1 MRAASSRAVRLA
13 APVLA
18 PVLALTL
25 AFTPVGGASH
35 TPAAADTAATG
46 NTTADI
52 TATGSTTSAA
62 DATATS
68 TSTAAPS
75 SLAVAA
81 KRQSWVFRDGDGRE
95 VTLRGFNV
103 SGSTKLYENSLLPFR
118 STADAARSAQ
128 AMRDLTGANV
138 IRFLISWEGV
148 QPSPSTVDRAYLDR
162 AVEQIRAFTGRGI
175 RVLLDY
181 HQDLYSSYLFNQGS
195 WYTGDGAPEWV
206 IRGGNYPRESCGICL
221 LWGQNMQNN
230 EAVRRAAHDFWRDRR
245 ISTAE
250 GEVGVQEAFLR
261 QAAAA
266 MTHIR
271 QRLTDAEFASVIGFD
286 PFNEPYDGGL
296 DGRSGVEWEKTY
308 LMPFYQRFRAAMDAS
323 GWAAKPAFVEPLVF
337 WNTGFFEEGGF
348 TTVGALGTRYVFNSH
363 FYDGARMTIDPSPA
377 SDGVYGAAMNEIRG
391 RARTLA
397 TAPFVSEFGH
407 RLSGNGSD
415 RTPWMVRAM
424 YQAMDS
430 GVPGRNWWA
439 DAPAGGEV
447 LSSTQWHWDVYSG
460 RHREPMNRNPAKV
473 RTEGDAWN
481 DEDFS
486 VVAADSSGAL
496 TTTRL
501 DRAVLDRLYPSAV
514 AGDVLAFTYEDLARS
529 GHGGAGQQRAWLTVP
544 ASMPNVAALVRDRRF
559 GVLVW
564 REPATAPG
572 VPTELHLPASLTAAT
587 TVVVGDVATR
597 VGLPASGPA
606 AIATETGSSAAH
618 RLLLRPSGAAPGTV
632 HAALVVGAATGPAVT
647 PAQLTAAAAELA
659 AWKGQR
665 FPS

>member
-1 MRAASSRAVRLA
+1 MRAASFRVTRRA
-13 APVLA
+13 
-18 PVLALTL
+18 
-25 AFTPVGGASH
+25 AS
-35 TPAAADTAATG
+35 A
-46 NTTADI
+46 
-52 TATGSTTSAA
+52 
-62 DATATS
+62 
-68 TSTAAPS
+68 
-75 SLAVAA
+75 LAVALASTLTAGSTGGPTVAASTTAAASATGPSATSATGPSAARISLTVAA
-81 KRQSWVFRDGDGRE
+81 KQQSRVFRDGDGRE

-148 QPSPSTVDRAYLDR
+148 QPSPSTIDHAYLDR
-162 AVEQIRAFTGRGI
+162 AVEQIREFTRRGI
-175 RVLLDY
+175 RVLVDY
-181 HQDLYSSYLFNQGS
+181 HQDLYSSHLFHEDS

-206 IRGGNYPRESCGICL
+206 VKAGGYPRESCGICF
-221 LWGQNMQNN
+221 LWGQNMQTN
-230 EAVRRAAHDFWRDRR
+230 EAVRQAARDFWRDRR
-245 ISTAE
+245 ISTPE

-261 QAAAA
+261 QATAA
-266 MTHIR
+266 MTRIR
-271 QRLTDAEFASVIGFD
+271 QRLPEQDFAAVIGFD

-296 DGRSGVEWEKTY
+296 DGRSGLEWEKTY
-308 LMPFYQRFRAAMDAS
+308 LMPFYQRFRAAMDTA
-323 GWAAKPAFVEPLVF
+323 GWAGKPAFVEPLVF
-337 WNTGFFEEGGF
+337 WNTGFFEEGGL
-348 TTVGALGTRYVFNSH
+348 TTVGALGTGYVFNSH

-377 SDGVYGAAMNEIRG
+377 SDGVYGAAMNEIRD

-407 RLSGNGSD
+407 KLSGNGSD

-430 GVPGRNWWA
+430 GVPGKNWWRTPA
-439 DAPAGGEV
+439 AGGDV
-447 LSSTQWHWDVYSG
+447 LSSTQWHWDLYSG
-460 RHREPMNRNPAKV
+460 RHREVMNRDPAKV

-486 VVAADSSGAL
+486 VVAADASGAL
-496 TTTRL
+496 ATRL

-529 GHGGAGQQRAWLTVP
+529 GYGGAGQQRAWLAVP
-544 ASMPNVAALVRDRRF
+544 SSMPNIAALVKDRRF

-564 REPATAPG
+564 REPAATPG
-572 VPTELHLPASLTAAT
+572 APTELHLPASFTAAT

-597 VGLPASGPA
+597 AGLPASGPA
-606 AIATETGSSAAH
+606 AIATETGSSTAH
-618 RLLLRPSGAAPGTV
+618 RLLLSPSGAAPGTV

-647 PAQLTAAAAELA
+647 PAQLAAAAAELA
-659 AWKGQR
+659 AWKEQR
-665 FPS
+665 FPT